1 MASSVNSNGA
11 NMSWEE
17 ARDQLRKWREEN
29 QRCSEEIVDIADSL
43 LADHASQLGNEAWVI
58 YEQLFIASLDTG
70 RMDLASACIRD
81 LESQFPNSLR
91 VKKLKGM
98 KLEALQKFEEALEV
112 YNDILEEDEA
122 NAVVRKRKVAI
133 HKARKNIP
141 LAIKELNEHVKWFMT
156 DHEAWMELADLY
168 IYEQEYNR
176 AGYCLEELILSN
188 PHNHLY
194 HQRYAEIKY
203 TQGDMHTACKYFSQA
218 AKCNENN
225 MRALYGLFMAANNV
239 ATHKSSSPKVKKDN
253 MKYAAWA
260 ARQISEKY
268 QVVEMRDHDQQIAAL
283 EHMLDTLQVVPAN

>member
-1 MASSVNSNGA
+1 MASSFNSNGS

-29 QRCSEEIVDIADSL
+29 VRYSEEVVEIADTL
-43 LADHASQLGNEAWVI
+43 LAEHVSKLGDEAWVV

-70 RMDLASACIRD
+70 KIEIASACIRD
-81 LESQFPNSLR
+81 LERQFPNSIR

-98 KLEALQKFEEALEV
+98 RLEALEKWEEALEI

-133 HKARKNIP
+133 YKARKNIP
-141 LAIKELNEHVKWFMT
+141 GAIKELCEHVKKFMT
-156 DHEAWMELADLY
+156 DHEAWMELTDLY
-168 IYEQEYNR
+168 IAEQEYSK
-176 AGYCLEELILSN
+176 AAFCLEELILSN

-194 HQRYAEIKY
+194 HQRFAEIKY
-203 TQGDMHTACKYFSQA
+203 TQGDMALACKYFSQA

-225 MRALYGLFMAANNV
+225 MRALYGVFMSANNL
-239 ATHKSSSPKVKKDN
+239 AASQKGTARFKKDN

-268 QVVEMRDHDQQIAAL
+268 KAAELRDHEQQMSAL
-283 EHMLDTLQVVPAN
+283 EEMLDSLQVVPAN